1 MWQCMEVSKPIKKQ
15 FIANDITIDLHQFH
29 KIIKDYFNGR
39 FEIDKPVYYE
49 ESSFLPIFSIK
60 DNLDNLRYSLKP
72 EMITYGYN
80 HFLIDELT
88 KIVVEKREGTIN
100 YILNNDNNNSSSI

>member
-1 MWQCMEVSKPIKKQ
+1 MEEFHQIIKK
-15 FIANDITIDLHQFH
+15 H
-29 KIIKDYFNGR
+29 FNGR
-39 FEIDKPVYYE
+39 FEIDKPVYYD

-72 EMITYGYN
+72 ENLYFTSKDYGYE
-80 HFLIDELT
+80 HFLIDELN

-100 YILNNDNNNSSSI
+100 YILNK

>member
-1 MWQCMEVSKPIKKQ
+1 MEE
-15 FIANDITIDLHQFH
+15 FHQ
-29 KIIKDYFNGR
+29 IIKNHFNGR
-39 FEIDKPVYYE
+39 FEIDKHVHYQ
-49 ESSFLPIFSIK
+49 ESTFLPIFTIK

-72 EMITYGYN
+72 EMITYGYHN
-80 HFLIDELT
+80 FLIDELT

>member
-1 MWQCMEVSKPIKKQ
+1 MMDEEYSEKLKQ
-15 FIANDITIDLHQFH
+15 H
-29 KIIKDYFNGR
+29 FNGR

-72 EMITYGYN
+72 KMITYGYDN
-80 HFLIDELT
+80 FLIDELT
-88 KIVVEKREGTIN
+88 KIVIEKREGIIN
-100 YILNNDNNNSSSI
+100 YILNNDNNNSSCI

>member
-1 MWQCMEVSKPIKKQ
+1 MEE
-15 FIANDITIDLHQFH
+15 FHQ
-29 KIIKDYFNGR
+29 IIKNHFNGR
-39 FEIDKPVYYE
+39 FEIDKPVHYQ
-49 ESSFLPIFSIK
+49 ESTFLPIFTIK

-72 EMITYGYN
+72 EMITYGYHN
-80 HFLIDELT
+80 FLIDELT